1 MKKKEKDKLR
11 LEVSAQPVADLIND
25 TFGRSFSLR
34 ERIGTPRPE
43 CPLGCGFFP
52 SGNIPERGAWVVRLR
67 LKTPRET
74 YLICI
79 FITADP
85 VSGCK
90 ITPVFGP
97 LDGVIVIEGE
107 MDFTLEG
114 DQLIIYLL
122 WDANLLP
129 AHSTSYTIMMGYDI

>member
-1 MKKKEKDKLR
+1 MDKR

-25 TFGRSFSLR
+25 TFWLSFSLR
-34 ERIGTPRPE
+34 ERIGTPGSK
-43 CPLGCGFFP
+43 CPLGCGFLMG
-52 SGNIPERGAWVVRLR
+52 GNIAERGAWFVRHR
-67 LKTPRET
+67 FKTPRET
-74 YLICI
+74 DFICI

-85 VSGCK
+85 VGCCK
-90 ITPVFGP
+90 ITPIFSP

-129 AHSTSYTIMMGYDI
+129 THSSSYTIMMGYDI